1 MERQF
6 NKIITLAAGEK
17 TIL

>member
-6 NKIITLAAGEK
+6 NKQRTW
-17 TIL
+17 